1 MEVNAPQE
9 FFEKVLP
16 GKFKLE
22 KAVGL
27 DVIAQLDIDGP
38 NGGSWVIT
46 IREQKIKVEKGVCP
60 KPMLWAKI
68 EEKAY
73 MDIVNGKLSGEEAFI
88 TGKFAL
94 KGDLGLALKLKKLGF
109 L

>member
-1 MEVNAPQE
+1 
-9 FFEKVLP
+9 
-16 GKFKLE
+16 
-22 KAVGL
+22 
-27 DVIAQLDIDGP
+27 
-38 NGGSWVIT
+38 
-46 IREQKIKVEKGVCP
+46 
-60 KPMLWAKI
+60 MLWAKI

-88 TGKFAL
+88 TGKLAL